1 MSVFD
6 YTRRKSHSVNI
17 GGIPLGSDFQVRLQ
31 SMTSTSTMDTSASVE
46 QCKRIADAG
55 ASYVRLTAQGVREAS
70 NMGIIRQQL
79 RDAGYSIPLVA
90 DIHFNPKAAFEAAQ
104 QVEKCALTP
113 ETLLTR
119 DAPLNNYPTPTRNMH
134 RR

>member
-6 YTRRKSHSVNI
+6 YTRRKTHSVNI

-90 DIHFNPKAAFEAAQ
+90 DIHINP
-104 QVEKCALTP
+104 
-113 ETLLTR
+113 
-119 DAPLNNYPTPTRNMH
+119 
-134 RR
+134 